1 MTLLRPATWPPLSR
15 DARDTLWLLAVI
27 GWIVLPHTSHVP
39 WWCSAG
45 TALVLLWRG
54 VVAVRGTP
62 LPSRWV
68 LMAALIAAVVGTWL
82 TYRTLIGRDAGVT
95 LVVVLL
101 ALKTL
106 ELRARRDAFVV
117 FFLGFFAVM
126 TNFFY
131 SQSLLTA
138 AAMLVA
144 VLGLLSAL
152 VNAHSPVGR
161 PPLSASVQAAA
172 RLAAFGTPV
181 MVLLFLLFPRL
192 SGPLWSMPQD
202 DLMGRTGL
210 SDRMTPGSVAQL
222 AVDDTIVMRLR
233 FFDAQGNPTTRTN
246 QAPPSEQLYFRGPVL
261 SRFDGLQWS
270 ELRGGLD
277 PAFAFGRNNV
287 PRAELQTRGSGVSY
301 EVTQEPTRR
310 PWVFPLEATPA
321 VNLGGFQTAMKDDLQ
336 WLANT
341 ALFDRVRYRAEFF
354 AEFRHGPMQPLVGLQ
369 DHIELPAGF
378 NPRTLELAMQIRRDP
393 RFAQAD
399 ATTLANHLFG
409 LIRTGGFTY
418 TLEPGTYG
426 RNQVDEFWFDRK
438 EGFCEHFASAFVV
451 LMRALDV
458 PARAV
463 TGYQGAE
470 LNGVD
475 GFWEVRNTNA
485 HAWAEYWQAD
495 RGWVR
500 ADPTAAVAP
509 ERIRLNRP
517 LLTNP
522 GLVQGAI
529 GTVNPDIAR
538 RLREAWSA
546 VNNRWNQTVL
556 NYSQSRQMDLL
567 RNLGF
572 KNPDWASLSL
582 LLLGVLVAVSA
593 LGAGWAAWEVQRTD
607 PWLRVYRRLRR
618 QLAKHGIESTD
629 ATAPGELRRRALAAS
644 APSELLDRLQALEN
658 LRYRPG
664 APTTRR
670 AWRAALR
677 SLGASSP
684 T

>member
-1 MTLLRPATWPPLSR
+1 MNR

-27 GWIVLPHTSHVP
+27 GWIVLPHTQHLP
-39 WWCSAG
+39 WWCSVG
-45 TALVLLWRG
+45 TGVVLLWRG
-54 VVAVRGTP
+54 VVAWRGLP

-68 LMAALIAAVVGTWL
+68 LVAALIAAVAGTL
-82 TYRTLIGRDAGVT
+82 LSYRTLIGRDAGVT

-138 AAMLVA
+138 AAMFVA
-144 VLGLLSAL
+144 VLGLLAAL

-161 PPLSASVQAAA
+161 PSLGSSVGTAA

-181 MVLLFLLFPRL
+181 MVLLFVLFPRL

-210 SDRMTPGSVAQL
+210 SDTMAPGKVAEL
-222 AVDDTIVMRLR
+222 ATDDSIVMRLR
-233 FFDAQGNPTTRTN
+233 FLGADGQPTRL
-246 QAPPSEQLYFRGPVL
+246 APPSEQLYFRGPVL
-261 SRFDGLQWS
+261 ARFDGRQWS

-277 PAFAFGRNNV
+277 PAFAYGRNNV
-287 PRAELQTRGSGVSY
+287 PRAELRTLGPGFTY

-310 PWVFPLEATPA
+310 PWVFPLEATPGLSLPG
-321 VNLGGFQTAMKDDLQ
+321 VQTAMKDDLQ
-336 WLANT
+336 WVASN
-341 ALFDRVRYRAEFF
+341 ALFDRVRYRAEAFTSF
-354 AEFRHGPMQPLVGLQ
+354 AHGPVRAVVGLQ
-369 DHIELPAGF
+369 DYVELPAGF
-378 NPRTLELAMQIRRDP
+378 NPRTLEFAMQLRRDP

-399 ATTLANHLFG
+399 ATTLAQHLMG
-409 LIRTGGFTY
+409 LIRTGKFTY
-418 TLEPGTYG
+418 TLLPGTYG
-426 RNQVDEFWFDRK
+426 DNMVDEFWFDRK

-458 PARAV
+458 PARVV

-485 HAWAEYWQAD
+485 HAWAEYWQAGL
-495 RGWVR
+495 GWVR

-517 LLTNP
+517 LLANP

-529 GTVNPDIAR
+529 GTVNPDLAR

-546 VNNRWNQTVL
+546 VNNSWNQTVL
-556 NYSQSRQMDLL
+556 NYSQSRQLELL

-572 KNPDWASLSL
+572 KSPDWADLSL
-582 LLLGVLVAVSA
+582 VLLGVLVAVSA
-593 LGAGWAAWEVQRTD
+593 LGAAWAAWEVQHTD
-607 PWLRVYRRLRR
+607 PWLRAYRRLRR
-618 QLAKHGIESTD
+618 QLARYGVASTD
-629 ATAPGELRRRALAAS
+629 ATAPGDLMRRARAAQ
-644 APSELLDRLQALEN
+644 APPELLARLQSLED
-658 LRYRPG
+658 LRYQPG

-670 AWRAALR
+670 AWRVAL
-677 SLGASSP
+677 SKA
-684 T
+684 